1 MKMVTTTLGT
11 RQIEDW
17 DANLIPLQLREVL
30 QELRSALIDKLVSGG
45 LENYISLKF
54 HQKPDVKGLW
64 EIKSKLK
71 SLRNSGIDINN
82 YRSILEMV
90 LQKDNSYI
98 DTAFFYPEID
108 NTIRWHL
115 QPNLFSSMSTYTLD
129 NIDLVQSIR
138 RGLIAKILTEQG
150 LKDYV
155 YGMYA
160 AKLNDRAKVHYI
172 LDELRDYF
180 FNEPTDYKAMLK
192 TFAKDKVVDISEAS
206 QLMFDQEVEKILD
219 KHFEVVVR

>member
-1 MKMVTTTLGT
+1 MKFVTTTLGT

-17 DANLIPLQLREVL
+17 DANLIPIQLREVL
-30 QELRSALIDKLVSGG
+30 QELRGALIDKLVSGG

-54 HQKPDVKGLW
+54 QHKPDSKGLW
-64 EIKSKLK
+64 EIKAKLK

-82 YRSILEMV
+82 YRSVLEMV
-90 LQKDNSYI
+90 LQKESSYI

-115 QPNLFSSMSTYTLD
+115 QPSLFGAMRTCTLD

-138 RGLIAKILTEQG
+138 RGLIAKILTEDG

-192 TFAKDKVVDISEAS
+192 TFAKEQVVDISEAS
-206 QLMFDQEVEKILD
+206 QLMFDQEAEKILD
-219 KHFEVVVR
+219 KHFDSRP

>member
-17 DANLIPLQLREVL
+17 DPNLIPLQLREVL
-30 QELRSALIDKLVSGG
+30 QELRGALIDKLVSGG

-64 EIKSKLK
+64 DIKAKLRT
-71 SLRNSGIDINN
+71 LRNSGIDINN
-82 YRSILEMV
+82 YRSVLEMV
-90 LQKDNSYI
+90 LSKDNSYI

-115 QPNLFSSMSTYTLD
+115 QPSLFSSMSTYTLD

-192 TFAKDKVVDISEAS
+192 TFAKEKVVNISEAS
-206 QLMFDQEVEKILD
+206 QLSFDEEVEKILD
-219 KHFEVVVR
+219 KHF